1 MLEIPDTKS
10 SKQGSFVVGKEIK
23 LSEYRPIR
31 VALLGAGSVGAE
43 VARLLLEQSAEL
55 KSRVGAELELVGVL
69 VRDTNVKREGF
80 PKNLLTTD
88 AESLILGADIVIE
101 VMGGIDPAREYILMA
116 LNSGADVITANKFLI
131 ATHGTE
137 LFSVAEQ
144 VGAQLYFEAAVA
156 AAIPIIRPLKE
167 SLAGDRVTR
176 ILGIVNGSTNYILDR
191 MDKDGVS
198 LSAAM
203 EEATALG
210 YLEADPTLD
219 IDGYDAAQ
227 KAAILATLAFH
238 TEVPLEK
245 VYREGISS
253 ISVEQ
258 IAAAKRD
265 GYVIKLLAICEFIEA
280 DKTGPE
286 GVSVRVYPALIPRT
300 HPLAAVNGAYNAV
313 FVEAEAAGSLMF
325 YGSGAGGTQTAS
337 AILGDVVSAAK
348 RHVAGGPGLANSSHA
363 SFELLDIARIQTRY
377 SIQLQVSDQPGVLA
391 KIAAMF
397 SNHGVSIEVVEQSAR
412 RGDKTV
418 ANLEIGTHLASDSAL
433 ASVVTE
439 LRSSDAVQQVLSV
452 IRVEGL

>member
-1 MLEIPDTKS
+1 M
-10 SKQGSFVVGKEIK
+10 
-23 LSEYRPIR
+23 SEYRPIR

-43 VARLLLEQSAEL
+43 VARLLLEQKTEL

-69 VRDTNVKREGF
+69 VRDINVKREGF

-88 AESLILGADIVIE
+88 AENLILGADIVIE

-116 LNSGADVITANKFLI
+116 LNSGADVITANKLLL

-167 SLAGDRVTR
+167 SLAGDKVTR

-191 MDKDGVS
+191 MDQDGIS
-198 LSAAM
+198 LAAAM

-219 IDGYDAAQ
+219 IEGYDAAQ

-280 DKTGPE
+280 DKSGPE

-325 YGSGAGGTQTAS
+325 FGSGAGGTQTAS

-363 SFELLDIARIQTRY
+363 SFELLEMGRIQTRY

-418 ANLEIGTHLASDSAL
+418 ANLEIGTHLASDSSL
-433 ASVVTE
+433 ASVVAE
-439 LRSSDAVQQVLSV
+439 LRKSDAVQEVLSV

>member
-1 MLEIPDTKS
+1 
-10 SKQGSFVVGKEIK
+10 

-43 VARLLLEQSAEL
+43 VARLLLEQRDEL
-55 KSRVGAELELVGVL
+55 KSRIGAELELVGVL
-69 VRDTNVKREGF
+69 VRDITVKRDGF

-88 AESLILGADIVIE
+88 AENLILGADIVIE

-116 LNSGADVITANKFLI
+116 LNSGADVITANKYLL
-131 ATHGTE
+131 ATHGKE

-167 SLAGDRVTR
+167 SLAGDKVTR

-191 MDKDGVS
+191 MDQEGIS

-203 EEATALG
+203 QEATALG

-219 IDGYDAAQ
+219 IEGYDAAQ

-363 SFELLDIARIQTRY
+363 SLELLAIDRIQTRY

-412 RGDKTV
+412 RGDNTV

>member
-1 MLEIPDTKS
+1 MSD
-10 SKQGSFVVGKEIK
+10 
-23 LSEYRPIR
+23 YRPIR

-43 VARLLLEQSAEL
+43 VARLLLEQKAEL

-69 VRDTNVKREGF
+69 VRDLNIKRDGF

-88 AESLILGADIVIE
+88 AENLILGADIVIE
-101 VMGGIDPAREYILMA
+101 VMGGIDPAKEYILMA
-116 LNSGADVITANKFLI
+116 LNSGADVITANKSLL
-131 ATHGTE
+131 ASHGTE

-167 SLAGDRVTR
+167 SLAGDKVTR

-191 MDKDGVS
+191 MDQEGIS
-198 LSAAM
+198 LEVAM
-203 EEATALG
+203 QEATALG
-210 YLEADPTLD
+210 YLEADPSLD
-219 IDGYDAAQ
+219 VEGYDAAQ

-245 VYREGISS
+245 VYREGITS
-253 ISVEQ
+253 ISMEQ
-258 IAAAKRD
+258 VAAAKRD

-280 DKTGPE
+280 DKSGPE

-300 HPLAAVNGAYNAV
+300 HPLAAVNGAFNAV

-363 SFELLDIARIQTRY
+363 SFELLDMSRIQTRY
-377 SIQLQVSDQPGVLA
+377 SIQLHVTDQPGVLA
-391 KIAAMF
+391 KIAAIF
-397 SNHGVSIEVVEQSAR
+397 SNHGVSIEVVEQSVR
-412 RGDKTV
+412 RGDKAL
-418 ANLEIGTHLASDSAL
+418 ANLEIGTHLATDAAL
-433 ASVVTE
+433 AAVVAE
-439 LRSSDAVQQVLSV
+439 LRGSDAVQEVLSV

>member
-1 MLEIPDTKS
+1 
-10 SKQGSFVVGKEIK
+10 
-23 LSEYRPIR
+23 
-31 VALLGAGSVGAE
+31 VGAE
-43 VARLLLEQSAEL
+43 VARLLLEQKAEL

-69 VRDTNVKREGF
+69 VRDLNIKRDGF

-88 AESLILGADIVIE
+88 AENLILGADIVIE
-101 VMGGIDPAREYILMA
+101 VMGGIDPAKEYILMA
-116 LNSGADVITANKFLI
+116 LNSGADVITANKSLL
-131 ATHGTE
+131 ASHGTE

-167 SLAGDRVTR
+167 SLAGDKVTR

-191 MDKDGVS
+191 MDQEGIS
-198 LSAAM
+198 LEVAM
-203 EEATALG
+203 QEATALG
-210 YLEADPTLD
+210 YLEADPSLD
-219 IDGYDAAQ
+219 VEGYDAAQ

-245 VYREGISS
+245 VYREGITS
-253 ISVEQ
+253 ISMEQ
-258 IAAAKRD
+258 VAAAKRD

-280 DKTGPE
+280 DKSGPE

-300 HPLAAVNGAYNAV
+300 HPLAAVNGAFNAV

-363 SFELLDIARIQTRY
+363 SFELLDMSRIQTRY
-377 SIQLQVSDQPGVLA
+377 SIQLHVTDQPGVLA
-391 KIAAMF
+391 KIAAIF
-397 SNHGVSIEVVEQSAR
+397 SNHGVSIEVVEQSVR
-412 RGDKTV
+412 RGDKAL
-418 ANLEIGTHLASDSAL
+418 ANLEIGTHLATDAAL
-433 ASVVTE
+433 AAVVAE
-439 LRSSDAVQQVLSV
+439 LRGSDAVQEVLSV